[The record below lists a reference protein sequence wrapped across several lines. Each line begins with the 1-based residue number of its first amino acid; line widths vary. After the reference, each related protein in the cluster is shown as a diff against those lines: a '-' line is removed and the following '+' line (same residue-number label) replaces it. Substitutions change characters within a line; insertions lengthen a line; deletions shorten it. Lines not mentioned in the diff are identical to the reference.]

1 MEVKSKSGVQN
12 IWVKPNGKFMIVHKI
27 KGKPHYYGTYETLEE
42 AIIAKERLI
51 KQNWIKEPNPMR
63 YIGKITNGKKMKYYI
78 QRLSKGC
85 EGYFGSFETLEE
97 AQKERDLLEQFDWD
111 WEAICES
118 IDETIEG
125 KIIMRNRVVG
135 CDE

>member
-1 MEVKSKSGVQN
+1 
-12 IWVKPNGKFMIVHKI
+12 MIVRKI
-27 KGKPHYYGTYETLEE
+27 KGKVHYFGTYETLEE

-85 EGYFGSFETLEE
+85 AGYFGSFETLEE

-111 WEAICES
+111 YDAICES
-118 IDETIEG
+118 IDETLDG
-125 KIIMRNRVVG
+125 YIIMRNRVVG

>member
-1 MEVKSKSGVQN
+1 MSTGVKN
-12 IWVKPNGKFMIVHKI
+12 IWARPNGKFIIARKI
-27 KGKPHYYGTYETLEE
+27 KGKVHYFGTYETLEE

-51 KQNWIKEPNPMR
+51 KQNWIKELNPMR
-63 YIGKITNGKKMKYYI
+63 YICKITNGKKMKYSI

-85 EGYFGSFETLEE
+85 AGYFGSFETLEE

-111 WEAICES
+111 YDAICES
-118 IDETIEG
+118 IDETLEG